1 MKQTLTW
8 ETYYDKVYGCF
19 LGKCIG
25 GTAGGPAEGRKEL
38 LDYPLDESLLHM
50 CLPNDDLDLQ
60 ILWLELIEDKGYSIT
75 ARDLAREFYHKVP
88 YGPGE
93 YAYFQTSY
101 AKGIYPPLSGKYNNR
116 YYKNG
121 MGCPI
126 RSEIWA
132 CLFPGADKT
141 RQMYVEM
148 DGSLDHERDS
158 IDAEMFLSTIES
170 ELFFSDDIRGAIE
183 TARTI
188 IPQGTKLSHMIRD
201 TLAWFDQGYA
211 WQMVRGLILRH
222 YGHADCTNMYQ
233 NVGFTLLTLLFGKE
247 DLRETIRLGLACGYD
262 TDCICATAA
271 SILGIV
277 RGANWLLGQDGF
289 TDTGLNIEV
298 GTRRKT
304 GSIADLA
311 RDVCLIGL
319 QNARFDD
326 VLPITGAPTVE
337 HPIPTDDRTPL
348 VEVRAE
354 YRIDPNMEEDPTISP
369 LADSEFM
376 LCLTSHL
383 KNTEDVE
390 ITLTAPGGIAVTPTK
405 LSLTMTPGEVVK
417 LACRAWVKPETEILW
432 QKNIFEVKITGSFG
446 TVEDNFGLAGRD
458 LWTHYGPFLAN
469 NKDISHVPPEKHYG
483 AFLPIEDGE
492 NGYDVTREFHLGG
505 VADIHHAFADETEP
519 FLAVKPAAES
529 KVHMAAFLPE
539 AVAMP
544 EDQFDTA
551 KVQPYEGA
559 HVDYFVRK
567 LICPADCAVEVAV
580 GHTAPFALWINGT
593 KVGESDK
600 TKWWTLENM
609 HFAVNLHQGENVVI
623 LKCAQQSD
631 HGKYSI
637 IWRGQDWRWR
647 QHTDFGSVI
656 R

>member
-1 MKQTLTW
+1 MKPSLTW

-38 LDYPLDESLLHM
+38 LDYPLEESLLHM

-75 ARDLAREFYHKVP
+75 ARDLAHEFYHKVP

-141 RQMYVEM
+141 RQKYVEM
-148 DGSLDHERDS
+148 DGCLDHERDS

-183 TARTI
+183 TAREV
-188 IPQGTKLSHMIRD
+188 IPQDSKLSHMIRD
-201 TLAWFDQGYA
+201 TLGWFDQGYE

-233 NVGFTLLTLLFGKE
+233 NVGFTLLTLLYGRE
-247 DLRETIRLGLACGYD
+247 DFRETIRLGLACGYD

-277 RGANWLLGQDGF
+277 RGANWLLSQDGF
-289 TDTGLNIEV
+289 TDTGLNIDV

-311 RDVCLIGL
+311 RDVCLVGL
-319 QNARFDD
+319 QNTCFGDTIA
-326 VLPITGAPTVE
+326 ITNAPAIE
-337 HPIPTDDRTPL
+337 HPIPTEDRTPL
-348 VEVRAE
+348 IEVRAE
-354 YRIDPNMEEDPTISP
+354 YRVDPADEEDPTISP

-376 LCLTSHL
+376 LQLTSHL
-383 KNTEDVE
+383 TGTEDVE
-390 ITLTAPGGIAVTPTK
+390 ITINAPEGIAVTPAK
-405 LSLTMTPGEVVK
+405 LALTLTPGEVVR
-417 LACRAWVKPETEILW
+417 LACRAWVLPETKILW
-432 QKNIFEVKITGSFG
+432 QRNMFVVKITGSFG

-458 LWTHYGPFLAN
+458 LWTHYGPFIAN
-469 NKDISHVPPEKHYG
+469 NKDISHVPPEQYYG
-483 AFLPIEDGE
+483 GFLPIEDGE

-505 VADIHHAFADETEP
+505 VADIHRAFANETEP
-519 FLAVKPAAES
+519 FVDVKPATDDP
-529 KVHMAAFLPE
+529 VHRAAFVPGL
-539 AVAMP
+539 VAMP
-544 EDQFDTA
+544 EDRFDTA
-551 KVQPYEGA
+551 QVQPYDGP
-559 HVDYFVRK
+559 HVDYYVRK
-567 LICPADCAVEVAV
+567 LISPEARTVEVAV
-580 GHTAPFALWINGT
+580 GHTAPFKLWINGAL
-593 KVGESDK
+593 VGESDK

-609 HFAVNLHQGENVVI
+609 HFSVQLCKGENLVI

-631 HGKYSI
+631 SAKYSLL
-637 IWRGQDWRWR
+637 WRGDGMRMR
-647 QHTDFGSVI
+647 QLTDFGNSI
-656 R
+656 

>member
-1 MKQTLTW
+1 MQRTLSW
-8 ETYYDKVYGCF
+8 DTYYDKVYGCF

-75 ARDLAREFYHKVP
+75 ARDMADEFYHKVP

-101 AKGIYPPLSGKYNNR
+101 AKGIHPPLSGRYNNR

-132 CLFPGADKT
+132 CLFPGADET
-141 RQMYVEM
+141 RRKYVEM

-183 TARTI
+183 TARGV
-188 IPQGTKLSHMIRD
+188 IPQERKLAHMIRD
-201 TLAWFDQGYA
+201 TLRWIEEGYE

-233 NVGFTLLTLLFGKE
+233 NVGFVLLTLLYGKE

-277 RGANWLLGQDGF
+277 RGAKWLLRQDGM

-304 GSIADLA
+304 GSIAELA
-311 RDVCLIGL
+311 RDVCMVGI
-319 QNARFDD
+319 QNGCFAD
-326 VLPITGAPTVE
+326 VVPITDAPGVQA
-337 HPIPTDDRTPL
+337 PIPTQDRTPL
-348 VEVRAE
+348 IEVCAE
-354 YRIDPNMEEDPTISP
+354 YRVDPTMPEDPTLSP
-369 LADSEFM
+369 LGPTEFM
-376 LCLTSHL
+376 LELTSHMAAANKVQL
-383 KNTEDVE
+383 T
-390 ITLTAPGGIAVTPTK
+390 ITPPEGIAVTPTE
-405 LSLTMTPGEVVK
+405 LTLTMLPGEVVK
-417 LACRAWVKPETEILW
+417 LACRAWVLPETKVLW
-432 QKNIFEVKITGSFG
+432 QKNLFRVTLTGAFG
-446 TVEDNFGLAGRD
+446 VVEDSFGLAGRD
-458 LWTHYGPFLAN
+458 VWTHYGPFLAN
-469 NKDISHVPPEKHYG
+469 NKDISHVPPEAAYG
-483 AFLPIEDGE
+483 SHLPIEPGE

-505 VADIHHAFADETEP
+505 IADIHRAFADETEP
-519 FLAVKPAAES
+519 FVEVRPVQENP
-529 KVHMAAFLPE
+529 VHAAAFLPE
-539 AVAMP
+539 PVAMP
-544 EDQFDTA
+544 EDLFDTA
-551 KVQPYEGA
+551 KVQSYEGP
-559 HVDYFVRK
+559 HIDYFVRK
-567 LICPADCAVEVAV
+567 LVSPEERTVEVAV
-580 GHTAPFALWINGT
+580 GHTAPFQLWINGQ
-593 KVGESDK
+593 KIGESDE
-600 TKWWTLENM
+600 TKWWTLENR
-609 HFAVNLHQGENVVI
+609 HFAVKLREGENTVI

-631 HGKYSI
+631 HAKYSI
-637 IWRGQDWRWR
+637 IWRGQSWRMR
-647 QHTDFGSVI
+647 QYTDFGSVI